1 MLEKPNLLCLS
12 NNSGVI
18 DMEVDGFVHEEKL
31 LSKMVGLSSYLELD
45 WGH

>member
-1 MLEKPNLLCLS
+1 MLEKLNLLRLS

-18 DMEVDGFVHEEKL
+18 DMEVDGSVHEEKS
-31 LSKMVGLSSYLELD
+31 LSKMVGLSSYSELD

>member
-1 MLEKPNLLCLS
+1 MLEKLNLLRLS
-12 NNSGVI
+12 NNSDVI

-31 LSKMVGLSSYLELD
+31 LLKMVGLSSYLELD